1 MPASKATKK
10 GVVTRVVEGT
20 SNRLSGAVEGI
31 FSTFGK
37 VLNRAGKIATGTVH
51 VAKDIVTLDGKNLKK
66 DVRGVGRSAVGAV
79 TNVAKGTV
87 KTARSVV
94 MGKEEPTNTSK
105 KTAKTAKS
113 SKSSKKSKKD

>member
-1 MPASKATKK
+1 MPASKTAKK
-10 GVVTRVVEGT
+10 GVVTNFAEGT
-20 SNRLSGAVEGI
+20 SNRVSGAVEGI

-51 VAKDIVTLDGKNLKK
+51 VAKDIVTLDGKSLKK

-87 KTARSVV
+87 KTARAVV
-94 MGKEEPTNTSK
+94 LGKENA
-105 KTAKTAKS
+105 KTTRKTAKS
-113 SKSSKKSKKD
+113 GKKSSRK